1 MSQRPNT
8 ESARPPGAAKTD
20 LRGGRN
26 SGLWLAF
33 VVFAVAVGGYLSLPS
48 RRYNP
53 DGLRVFFGLHEVKAD
68 SAGEVTFVPLGWA
81 TGYQAPHYFRAN
93 VQKHFLFPLYAFAG
107 YRIARWFGWSGSG
120 LRPLQI
126 MNAMAAALAI
136 GLFGLLGWQ
145 LLAGRL
151 LVLVLSLGLACS
163 AAFGAMVANIAE
175 VVPALPGLMLG
186 LVVLARRDEPDLR
199 AALLAGLLLGVSAGF
214 YLVTGAIG
222 LTLAVWLALRRR
234 PWSGL
239 LMFGTLAG
247 VVLVIYLG
255 VLLAAG
261 CRSLPQ
267 LAHALFFMPE
277 QGTYGGLKATN
288 LVTVWLGFANS
299 VFPVLPD
306 DFSGLRGLFGA
317 GGSGWRFYS
326 RVVILPLVIVLSVGL
341 FAALV
346 RARRQITGPARRRV
360 GLGLAVFLGALG
372 ASLVWDPYHPKFW
385 VFSNVGLWLMTA
397 GYVAHI
403 RTARRAGKVA
413 TRVLPAEILLAL
425 GLFTVVSINL
435 ARRIIDAGPNP
446 HETASRAIA
455 RQVNARPGSIVLGGW
470 EYEFDYLALLVPESN
485 QLCLPDAILEQ
496 RRDPSRVRNLLGVAL
511 DTTRTQGGQVLVLN
525 QFNRTP
531 DELRAFYARRL
542 KFPDFPDWLETRRSS
557 AQPIW
562 QDSLTGNVLYALAG
576 LEPPE

>member
-1 MSQRPNT
+1 LW
-8 ESARPPGAAKTD
+8 SAV
-20 LRGGRN
+20 
-26 SGLWLAF
+26 
-33 VVFAVAVGGYLSLPS
+33 VVFAVATGGYLSLPS

-53 DGLRVFFGLHEVKAD
+53 DGLRVFPGLHQVVAD
-68 SAGEVTFVPLGWA
+68 STGEVTFVPLSWA

-107 YRIARWFGWSGSG
+107 YRVARWFGWSGSG

-126 MNAMAAALAI
+126 LNALAAGVAI
-136 GLFGLLGWQ
+136 GLFGLLAWQ

-163 AAFGAMVANIAE
+163 VAFSSMATNIAE
-175 VVPALPGLMLG
+175 VVPALPGLMLS
-186 LVVLARRDEPDLR
+186 LVILARRDETDPR
-199 AALLAGLLLGVSAGF
+199 TALLAGLLLGVSAGF
-214 YLVTGAIG
+214 YLVTGAVG
-222 LTLAVWLALRRR
+222 LALAAWLALRRR
-234 PWSGL
+234 PGCGL
-239 LMFGTLAG
+239 LLFGTMAA
-247 VVLVIYLG
+247 VVLASYLG
-255 VLLAAG
+255 VLVAAG
-261 CRSLPQ
+261 YRTMPQ

-306 DFSGLRGLFGA
+306 DFSGLRGLLST

-326 RVVILPLVIVLSVGL
+326 RVVVLPLVTVLSVGL

-346 RARRQITGPARRRV
+346 RSRRRLTGPARRLV
-360 GLGLAVFLGALG
+360 GLGLAVFLGPLG

-397 GYVAHI
+397 GYLAHI
-403 RTARRAGKVA
+403 RSARRTGLVA
-413 TRVLPAEILLAL
+413 ARVLPAEILLAL

-435 ARRIIDAGPNP
+435 ARRITEAGPNP
-446 HETASRAIA
+446 HEAASRAIA
-455 RQVNARPGSIVLGGW
+455 RQVNTRPGSIVLGGW
-470 EYEFDYLALLVPESN
+470 EFEFDYLVLLVPEPN

-496 RRDPSRVRNLLGVAL
+496 RRDPSRVRNLLGLAL
-511 DTTRTQGGQVLVLN
+511 GTTRAQGGKVLVLN

-531 DELRAFYARRL
+531 AELNAFYARRL
-542 KFPDFPDWLETRRSS
+542 QFPAFPEWLEIRRSS
-557 AQPIW
+557 AEPIW
-562 QDSLTGNVLYALAG
+562 RDSLTGSVLYALAG
-576 LEPPE
+576 LESPE